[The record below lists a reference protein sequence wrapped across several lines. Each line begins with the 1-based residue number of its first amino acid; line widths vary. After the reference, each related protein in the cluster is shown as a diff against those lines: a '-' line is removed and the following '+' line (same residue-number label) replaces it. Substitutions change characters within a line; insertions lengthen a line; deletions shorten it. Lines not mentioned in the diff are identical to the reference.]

1 MTKIFEIPESKLKA
15 ITTRAD
21 KIAKRAER
29 HGFPAPTVKLIEKT
43 MKTVEV
49 SDPLAH
55 IRGHENNT
63 KTMGFPMVTIEV
75 EGCEPRLGE
84 WNIVGYRYVA
94 YNRAIPGEPPRYFH
108 TGDIPVEKQHGGE
121 LCCDHCNTKRRRS
134 ETLIVCNDAG
144 DAVEV
149 GSTCLA
155 DFVGAEFN
163 EGFLGSVR
171 DAGMLLGEIESA
183 SNWSLDDA
191 GLDLREE
198 VRTILAVAASIVRSE
213 GFINYQTARDQ
224 NTLSTSSQVTA
235 EVHRLNN
242 PNVDQSTVMVIE
254 SDFQQADQIIT
265 FFNESTDD
273 NPFFQSVRDCIK
285 TGLVEPKN
293 VGLLSAAAGSYLRI
307 MEEQKAREKGKS
319 VVDKSSHVGEINKSE
334 TFTATVKDQRH
345 VKNAY
350 SDFWAI
356 TFVDGGNNLYSWL
369 TNGKQDFVT
378 GDRYE
383 FKATVKAH
391 GVEKYGDFKG
401 ASVTQLKNVKAK
413 QHFGPAAV
421 DVPVVDQSLEDEL
434 DAVFG
439 F

>member
-15 ITTRAD
+15 ITARAA

-29 HGFPAPTVKLIEKT
+29 YGFPAPTVKLIDTKL
-43 MKTVEV
+43 KTVEV
-49 SDPLAH
+49 ADPLAH
-55 IRGHENNT
+55 IRGHETNT
-63 KTMGFPMVTIEV
+63 KMIGFPMVTIEV
-75 EGCEPRLGE
+75 EGCEPRIGD
-84 WNIVGYRYVA
+84 WKIVGYRYVA
-94 YNRAIPGEPPRYFH
+94 FNRALPGAEPRYFH

-183 SNWSLDDA
+183 SNWSLDDT

-213 GFINYQTARDQ
+213 GFINFKVARAQ
-224 NTLSTSSQVTA
+224 NSPSTSALVTA

-242 PNVDQSTVMVIE
+242 PNVDQSTVLVIE
-254 SDFQQADQIIT
+254 SDFQQADQIT
-265 FFNESTDD
+265 DFFKASTDET
-273 NPFFQSVRDCIK
+273 PFFKSVRDCIA

-319 VVDKSSHVGEINKSE
+319 VVDKSTHVGEINKSE
-334 TFTATVKDQRH
+334 TFTATVKGKRH
-345 VKNAY
+345 VVTTS
-350 SDFWAI
+350 SDFWAV
-356 TFVDGGNNLYSWL
+356 TFVDGGDNLYSWL
-369 TNGKQDFVT
+369 TNGEPDFVT

-383 FKATVKAH
+383 FKAIVKAH
-391 GVEKYGDFKG
+391 GEERFGDFKG
-401 ASVTQLKNVKAK
+401 AAMTQLKNVKAK
-413 QHFGPAAV
+413 QHFGPAMV
-421 DVPVVDQSLEDEL
+421 EKPEVDQSLEDEL
-434 DAVFG
+434 NSVFG
-439 F
+439 Y